1 MTWRLIGSSGLF
13 AGSRLKKCG
22 VTASAS
28 LSTDS
33 KTPLRSSSLSFS
45 CFSSCA
51 RVVTLFLSCHFQSFQ
66 SSGAVS
72 DQYPGACETKFF
84 PFPFSEAKV
93 FIFVVDEK
101 VKTLKYRVNAG
112 TWLCATHMDERCAKG
127 DVTAESTTRSAQT
140 CFSINILCH
149 LQQE

>member
-1 MTWRLIGSSGLF
+1 MTWRLIGSSGLSS
-13 AGSRLKKCG
+13 GSRLKKCG

-28 LSTDS
+28 LSPDS
-33 KTPLRSSSLSFS
+33 KTPVRSSALSCK

-51 RVVTLFLSCHFQSFQ
+51 SVVTLFLSCHFQSFQ

-72 DQYPGACETKFF
+72 GQYPGACETKSFPS
-84 PFPFSEAKV
+84 PFPEAKV

-112 TWLCATHMDERCAKG
+112 TWPCATHVDERSGKR
-127 DVTAESTTRSAQT
+127 DMTAVYKW
-140 CFSINILCH
+140 FSR
-149 LQQE
+149 